1 MASAARILV
10 VDDEAAVRFF
20 LEEALTRDGH
30 QVVAVDSGEAALALI
45 ADQEYDLALLDLMM
59 DEVGGMDVLAALCR
73 RWPDTVV
80 IVLTAHASLETA
92 VEALR
97 QGAHDYLFKPCE
109 TVELRESVRTGL
121 LKRQQELRQ
130 RALLSQLERSLANSL
145 EEIRAATPRESSVV
159 PSVPAEPGW
168 EARARFLKRG
178 KFVVDLARHVITLDG
193 HLLELSPTEFDLLAY
208 MIGESPRVISPQEL
222 VREVQGYEIEAWE
235 ARDMLRYHVYRIRQ
249 KIKAI
254 AKGQSVIRTVRG
266 VGYTVSD

>member
-1 MASAARILV
+1 MAMAGRILI

-59 DEVGGMDVLAALCR
+59 DEVGGMEVLTALSR

-121 LKRQQELRQ
+121 LKRQQEQGQ
-130 RALLSQLERSLANSL
+130 RSAC
-145 EEIRAATPRESSVV
+145 
-159 PSVPAEPGW
+159 
-168 EARARFLKRG
+168 
-178 KFVVDLARHVITLDG
+178 VITYDWDVFPYVSLRVDV
-193 HLLELSPTEFDLLAY
+193 HEQPEAELRRIYEFYKPYIPYYNLRPA
-208 MIGESPRVISPQEL
+208 SPQM
-222 VREVQGYEIEAWE
+222 A
-235 ARDMLRYHVYRIRQ
+235 
-249 KIKAI
+249 KADDWVKLQ
-254 AKGQSVIRTVRG
+254 AGDTG
-266 VGYTVSD
+266 